1 MSTLGPELR
10 NRTGSL
16 SVGDNSTS
24 ISGWFVRLPTIQ
36 HKERNFVEFW
46 DLVKT

>member
-1 MSTLGPELR
+1 MSTLGAELR

-24 ISGWFVRLPTIQ
+24 ISGWVVRLTTIQ
-36 HKERNFVEFW
+36 QKERNFVEFW